1 MGSAKKYYRVK
12 QPYWNNELN
21 ELWLKLRSSERIF
34 LKGNPGKFGERRAL
48 HNEFVRCQ
56 TNFDRKLRFYSKK
69 MNVV

>member
-56 TNFDRKLRFYSKK
+56 TTLIESLGFTARK
-69 MNVV
+69 